1 MIEINAL
8 EILNKRKVE
17 TIAPHFSK
25 MKLSEKDIYTN
36 SIEDWIRSKL
46 KGRYFI
52 KKQPSIGNDGKIKS
66 STFVGFEIQS
76 ELTHFILACP
86 HLRRN

>member
-8 EILNKRKVE
+8 DALSLRK
-17 TIAPHFSK
+17 TDIIPIHFSK
-25 MKLSEKDIYTN
+25 MKLSEKEIYNN
-36 SIEDWIRSKL
+36 SIEDWIKAKL

-52 KKQPSIGNDGKIKS
+52 KKYPSIDNDGKFKS
-66 STFVGFEIQS
+66 SIFVGFEIQS

>member
-8 EILNKRKVE
+8 DALSLRK
-17 TIAPHFSK
+17 IDIIPIHFSK
-25 MKLSEKDIYTN
+25 MKLSEKEIYNN
-36 SIEDWIRSKL
+36 SIEDWIKAKL

-52 KKQPSIGNDGKIKS
+52 KKYPSIDNDGKFKS
-66 STFVGFEIQS
+66 SIFVGFEIQS